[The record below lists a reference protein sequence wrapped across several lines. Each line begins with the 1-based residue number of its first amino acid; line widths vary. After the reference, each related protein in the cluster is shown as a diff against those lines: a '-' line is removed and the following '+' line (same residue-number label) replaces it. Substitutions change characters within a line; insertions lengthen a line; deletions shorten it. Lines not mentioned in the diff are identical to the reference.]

1 MSRSRLGPELAVA
14 GCATFWGS
22 LGLVIRE
29 IDLSAVTLVTYR
41 VGIASVFLAGWLLLR
56 PDAVGRRWVVFHPW
70 RTLAQGV
77 VLAAHWVLFFAA
89 LQRAPVGLVTLLVY
103 LSPVLVAV
111 ASPVVLGE
119 AVSRRVMGAIGL
131 SLVGLVLLLGP
142 GTDGV
147 ELTGIVYALLAAVL
161 LAVLILNAKVLS
173 PLYGGLRLSLAQVTI
188 ATVVLLPIAIAG
200 DGQVPVR
207 EDLGWVLLLGVVY
220 TGVGLVIYLGALG
233 KIPAVHTSVLSY
245 LEPLSAAVLGAL
257 VLDEALGLGTVVGG
271 LLVIAGG
278 LVVLGEPGDE
288 DAVVSPEAAVR
299 R

>member
-1 MSRSRLGPELAVA
+1 VSRSRVGPELAVA

-41 VGIASVFLAGWLLLR
+41 VGIATVFLGGWLLVR
-56 PDAVGRRWVVFHPW
+56 PDAEGRRIVVHHPW
-70 RTLAQGV
+70 RTLAPGV

-103 LSPVLVAV
+103 LSPALVAV

-119 AVSRRVMGAIGL
+119 AVSRRVLGAIGL
-131 SLVGLVLLLGP
+131 ALVGLVLLLGP
-142 GTDGV
+142 GTQGV
-147 ELTGIVYALLAAVL
+147 ELTGVVYALLAAVL
-161 LAVLILNAKVLS
+161 LAALILNAKVLS
-173 PLYGGLRLSLAQVTI
+173 PLYGGLRLSLAQVAI
-188 ATVVLLPIAIAG
+188 ATVVLLPISILG
-200 DGQVPVR
+200 DGQWPVR

-233 KIPAVHTSVLSY
+233 RIPAVHTSVLSY
-245 LEPLSAAVLGAL
+245 LEPLSAAVLGWL
-257 VLDEALGLGTVVGG
+257 VLDEPLGVGTVVGG
-271 LLVIAGG
+271 LLVVAGG

-288 DAVVSPEAAVR
+288 EAVVSPEAAVR

>member
-1 MSRSRLGPELAVA
+1 VA

-41 VGIASVFLAGWLLLR
+41 VGIATVFLAAWLLLR

-103 LSPVLVAV
+103 LSPVLVAA
-111 ASPVVLGE
+111 ASPAVLGE
-119 AVSRRVMGAIGL
+119 AVSRRVLGAIGL
-131 SLVGLVLLLGP
+131 SLLGLVLLLGP
-142 GTDGV
+142 GTEGV
-147 ELTGIVYALLAAVL
+147 ELTGIVYAVLAAVL
-161 LAVLILNAKVLS
+161 LAGLILNARVLS
-173 PLYGGLRLSLAQVTI
+173 PLYGGLRLSLAQVAV
-188 ATVVLLPIAIAG
+188 ATVVLLPVAIAG

-220 TGVGLVIYLGALG
+220 TGIGLVIYLGALG

-245 LEPLSAAVLGAL
+245 LEPLSASVLGAL
-257 VLDEALGLGTVVGG
+257 VLNEHQGVGTVVGG

-278 LVVLGEPGDE
+278 LLVLREPGDE
-288 DAVVSPEAAVR
+288 DAVASPEAAVR